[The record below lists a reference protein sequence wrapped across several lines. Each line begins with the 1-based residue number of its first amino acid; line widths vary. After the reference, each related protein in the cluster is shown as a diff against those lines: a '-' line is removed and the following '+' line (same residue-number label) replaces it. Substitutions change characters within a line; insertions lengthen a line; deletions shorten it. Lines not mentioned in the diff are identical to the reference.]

1 MSKGGATVSST
12 ELIAEKFLHAE
23 ARMDL
28 FAVRGV
34 EEVAEAGDAK
44 HGGILGKQVASV
56 MHQPL
61 RPPTIARLA

>member
-1 MSKGGATVSST
+1 
-12 ELIAEKFLHAE
+12 
-23 ARMDL
+23 MDL